1 MAAPV
6 APVAPAP
13 VAAAAAAPSADDQNS
28 KALLSELF
36 KSKYRFVKVI
46 GKGSF
51 GEAVLARC
59 KIDNKRYVVKTIESA
74 TMSPKEKNDIQKEI
88 SILSGLNHP
97 NIVRFKEHFEE
108 GTLIFISMEYADG
121 GDLNQRIKER
131 KKTVPEGQT
140 PEPFDPKLVM
150 FWFLQIAMALKYLH
164 DKHILHRD
172 LKTANIF
179 LTTKNVVKL
188 GDFGISTVLQN
199 TVACAKTVCGT
210 PYYFS
215 PELCQSKPYNNKS
228 DVWALGVMF
237 YETLTLNRPFNAKNL
252 RELLKKVVAGQ
263 YDPVAES
270 VPIEIRQLSAALLN
284 LNPTLRPSINRVLE
298 MPFIQAQL
306 KVFSEEMQR
315 QTIRDRE
322 EYEKKKAAQPAAAA
336 VAVAPAV
343 PVAPAVA
350 PAGKLPADLR
360 GLGAKDLRAMM
371 AQQAPQIQAE
381 LAAQMERRTSSG
393 AAGPGAARE
402 TDEATAED
410 DGDLL
415 AQKERLV
422 VGTRA
427 TVLANPAARLGG
439 HDDEFGDA
447 PVDSSQV
454 EMITLASGR
463 AVPAPEARPAL
474 EAELGP
480 ALLNSALNFV
490 NELVAQ
496 PNAPSNQQIQRE
508 LNSLLGAK
516 LSAHSGA
523 ITRLAIWESKQI

>member
-1 MAAPV
+1 M
-6 APVAPAP
+6 
-13 VAAAAAAPSADDQNS
+13 SDQNS
-28 KALLSELF
+28 KALESEAF
-36 KSKYRFVKVI
+36 KAKYRFIKVI

-51 GEAVLARC
+51 GEAVLARS
-59 KIDNKRYVVKTIESA
+59 KADNKRYVVKSIESA
-74 TMSPKEKNDIQKEI
+74 TMSQKEKNDIQKEI

-108 GTLIFISMEYADG
+108 GTMIFISMEYADG

-131 KKTVPEGQT
+131 KKVPEGT
-140 PEPFDPKLVM
+140 NPEPFEPKLVM
-150 FWFLQIAMALKYLH
+150 FWFLQIAMALKFLH

-172 LKTANIF
+172 LKTANVF
-179 LTTKNVVKL
+179 LTSKNVVKL

-237 YETLTLNRPFNAKNL
+237 YEMLTLNRPFNAKNL

-263 YDPVAES
+263 YDPVPET
-270 VPIEIRQLSAALLN
+270 VPLEMRQLSAALLN
-284 LNPTLRPSINRVLE
+284 LNPSLRPSVNRVLE
-298 MPFIQAQL
+298 MPYIQAQL
-306 KVFSEEMQR
+306 KIFSEEMQK

-322 EYEKKKAAQPAAAA
+322 EYERKKAL
-336 VAVAPAV
+336 APANGSAPAQQQGSATTASTPA
-343 PVAPAVA
+343 PVATNAKIDLK
-350 PAGKLPADLR
+350 KL
-360 GLGAKDLRAMM
+360 GGNDLRAMM
-371 AQQAPQIQAE
+371 AQQEGAIKAE
-381 LAAQMERRTSSG
+381 LAAQQQQK
-393 AAGPGAARE
+393 AAGPGVAHIE
-402 TDEATAED
+402 TDVETFED
-410 DGDLL
+410 ESDIVE
-415 AQKERLV
+415 QKERLV
-422 VGTRA
+422 NGARA
-427 TVLANPAARLGG
+427 TVLTDPSSKLGG
-439 HDDEFGDA
+439 HAEEFGDA
-447 PVDSSQV
+447 PSGAEAQV
-454 EMITLASGR
+454 ESITMANGKS
-463 AVPAPEARPAL
+463 VPANQARAAL
-474 EAELGP
+474 EVDLGP

-523 ITRLAIWESKQI
+523 ITRLAIWEGKQL